1 MSPISSLRRARVT
14 VLTLALTGLAA
25 STARAQPQVS
35 DSARLANFLVIT
47 RQQLQHPLRTTT
59 VDRTTMTIGK
69 RADGS
74 PFLVD
79 VTRPA
84 SSGRTP
90 LPVVLLVH
98 GGLSDD
104 APVRPRSWQ
113 VYKDWGTALA
123 ASGVV
128 AVMFDHS
135 LGSPT
140 RRVDL
145 ALSEIDIVLRWLA
158 SDGARLGIQTD
169 SVQAVGFSAAG
180 LLAPELLRDE
190 RPIPISRMALFYPL
204 TGIAPTTGTPLHD
217 DALASRMDL
226 TSAAQELAKRR
237 TPLLL
242 IRAGSDAQPGL
253 LPLLDKSVIALLS
266 ADVRLEIINVPGEPH
281 GFDLEHDTPD
291 VRAAIERTLRFV
303 SKGG

>member
-1 MSPISSLRRARVT
+1 MLPIAFRCRAA
-14 VLTLALTGLAA
+14 VLTLAATVLAA
-25 STARAQPQVS
+25 SSAIAQPQAS

-47 RQQLQHPLRTTT
+47 RKQLQHPLRTTT

-90 LPVVLLVH
+90 LPVVILVH

-113 VYKDWGTALA
+113 VYKDWGTVLA

-135 LGSPT
+135 LGSPK
-140 RRVDL
+140 RRLDL
-145 ALSEIDIVLRWLA
+145 ALGEIDIVLRWIA
-158 SDGARLGIQTD
+158 SDGARLGMQAD
-169 SVQAVGFSAAG
+169 SVQAMGFSAAG

-204 TGIAPTTGTPLHD
+204 TGIAPTTGTPLHED
-217 DALASRMDL
+217 VVAARMDL
-226 TSAAQELAKRR
+226 GSAAQKFAKRR

-242 IRAGSDAQPGL
+242 IRAGSDMQPGL
-253 LPLLDKSVIALLS
+253 LSLLDKSVSVLLS

-281 GFDLEHDTPD
+281 GFDLEHDTPA
-291 VRAAIERTLRFV
+291 VRAVIERALQFV
-303 SKGG
+303 RRG